1 MSVEMRVVI
10 RILEELAPARL
21 AESWDNSGL
30 QLGDPGAAINRIL
43 LTLDVTAAVA
53 AEAREK
59 GAELIVSHHP
69 LFFKPIKAIRFDNPE
84 GSLIRD
90 LIEHGIN
97 VYAAHTNLDIAE
109 GGVNTALAQALG
121 LNDLS
126 ILQETGR
133 EDLYKLAVFV
143 PEEHL
148 DQVRL
153 AITEAGAGWIGQ
165 YSHCT
170 FSSPGIGTF
179 KPLDGAKPF
188 IGHIGEIE
196 KVKEV
201 RLETVV
207 PANKVNRVIQ
217 AMLKSHPYEEV
228 AYDLYRL
235 KNPGL
240 SFGLGRVGTL
250 SQAMALGEFAERVKE
265 ALGITAL
272 RCGGDLNARV
282 SKVAVC
288 GGAGADLWQAALAA
302 GADTLVTGD
311 LKYHTAQQILNAG
324 LNFVDAGH
332 YGTEAVVLPV
342 LQNYLQSRLRDLN
355 IGVEVIMS
363 ESRTEPFNYL

>member
-1 MSVEMRVVI
+1 MSVETSVVI
-10 RILEELAPARL
+10 RILEELAPAGL
-21 AESWDNSGL
+21 AESWDNSGF
-30 QLGDPGAAINRIL
+30 QLGDPGAAINRV

-53 AEAREK
+53 AEASER

-69 LFFKPIKAIRFDNPE
+69 LFFKPIKALRFDNAE
-84 GSLIRD
+84 GSLIRY
-90 LIEHGIN
+90 LIEHGIS

-109 GGVNTALAQALG
+109 GGVNKALAQSLG

-148 DQVRL
+148 DQVRF

-170 FSSPGIGTF
+170 FASPGTGTF
-179 KPLDGAKPF
+179 KPLSGAKPF

-196 KVKEV
+196 KVQEV
-201 RLETVV
+201 RLETVA
-207 PANKVNRVIQ
+207 PANRIDGILQ

-235 KNPGL
+235 QNSGL
-240 SFGLGRVGTL
+240 SFGLGRVGVL
-250 SQAMALGEFAERVKE
+250 SQAMTLGEFAAKVKT

-272 RCGGDLNARV
+272 RCGGELNARV

-288 GGAGADLWQAALAA
+288 GGAGADLWPAALAS

-311 LKYHTAQQILNAG
+311 LKYHTAQQILDAG

-342 LQNYLQSRLRDLN
+342 LQNYLQSRLQDLN
-355 IGVEVIMS
+355 IDLEVIMS
-363 ESRTEPFNYL
+363 ETRTEPFNYL